1 MLPSAVDNIPDK
13 KKEREKK
20 TKIIFEIY
28 NKNEKIMLVIKDN
41 CR

>member
-13 KKEREKK
+13 KKREKK